1 MSEAT
6 TTPKGQFYY
15 GVGRRKTSVAR
26 VRLYPGTGS
35 ITVNGKTSEDYF
47 GGRGLNQIL
56 LQSPL
61 RATQTTERFDVVAT
75 VVGGGISGQ
84 VGAVR
89 HGIARALLRF
99 DEELRPTLKSAG
111 MLTRDPRMKERKKV
125 GLKRARKAPQYTK
138 R

>member
-1 MSEAT
+1 MSDANT
-6 TTPKGQFYY
+6 APKGQFYY

-35 ITVNGKTSEDYF
+35 VTVNGKPSTDYF

-56 LQSPL
+56 LMAPL
-61 RATQTTERFDVVAT
+61 RATQTAERFDVVAT
-75 VVGGGISGQ
+75 VVGGGVSGQ

-89 HGIARALLRF
+89 HGIARALVRF
-99 DEELRPTLKSAG
+99 DEELRPALKSEG